1 MYFAEV
7 ASKSAQ
13 YCFSSKKNPTGIL
26 LLNEVSLGRQL
37 KLFKANYSAKK
48 ACQRA
53 GLDSVKGVGR
63 HGPSEL
69 TAQQLPDG
77 VRVCMGPMT
86 SDADFTHGDLLY
98 AILLQS
104 VMHSRHTAQVL
115 GARHLRCC
123 SLPFTIFAAG
133 EIYLQRLEPQTC
145 ACKSQLGHS
154 VPSLPSLSQLGHSVP
169 SLPSLRLA
177 KRHGAVVAKL
187 VARAR
192 PSADFMYETVATLAD
207 ANFTI
212 SFSTDDANIR
222 IRCIAAAAIV
232 VCRTAI

>member
-1 MYFAEV
+1 VYFAEV

-26 LLNEVSLGRQL
+26 LLNEVSLGQQL

-98 AILLQS
+98 AIPLQS
-104 VMHSRHTAQVL
+104 LMHSCHTAQVL

-123 SLPFTIFAAG
+123 SLPFEIFAAG
-133 EIYLQRLEPQTC
+133 EIYLQRLGPQIC
-145 ACKSQLGHS
+145 A
-154 VPSLPSLSQLGHSVP
+154 
-169 SLPSLRLA
+169 
-177 KRHGAVVAKL
+177 
-187 VARAR
+187 
-192 PSADFMYETVATLAD
+192 
-207 ANFTI
+207 
-212 SFSTDDANIR
+212 
-222 IRCIAAAAIV
+222 
-232 VCRTAI
+232 

>member
-1 MYFAEV
+1 
-7 ASKSAQ
+7 
-13 YCFSSKKNPTGIL
+13 
-26 LLNEVSLGRQL
+26 
-37 KLFKANYSAKK
+37 
-48 ACQRA
+48 
-53 GLDSVKGVGR
+53 
-63 HGPSEL
+63 
-69 TAQQLPDG
+69 
-77 VRVCMGPMT
+77 MGPMT

-123 SLPFTIFAAG
+123 SLPFTIFAAV
-133 EIYLQRLEPQTC
+133 EIYLQRLEPQIC
-145 ACKSQLGHS
+145 ACK
-154 VPSLPSLSQLGHSVP
+154 SQLGHSVP

-207 ANFTI
+207 ANSTI
-212 SFSTDDANIR
+212 SLSTDDANIR
-222 IRCIAAAAIV
+222 IRCIAAAASV